1 MRNISILISL
11 FFVIGLN
18 AQEQNNDKI
27 EEYTARI
34 IDTRFFQQLDSI
46 VTNVYKLKYKY
57 YMLIVWNK
65 ERTSV
70 DHVASKSDSVLYL
83 SIGGRVTPMVYG
95 FGNYRFYETR
105 YRNRTYFIGKGVD
118 NILIRKSAKKVYT
131 LSNQTI
137 KDNMLKDMYSPYLL
151 LEYKN
156 KKLTV
161 EADSRVDDY
170 LNE

>member
-1 MRNISILISL
+1 MKKIIYLLLVL
-11 FFVIGLN
+11 FVQTINGQTKQYD
-18 AQEQNNDKI
+18 A
-27 EEYTARI
+27 YTARI

-95 FGNYRFYETR
+95 LGNYRFYETR

-118 NILIRKSAKKVYT
+118 NILIRKSAKKVYE
-131 LSNQTI
+131 LSNKTI
-137 KDNMLKDMYSPYLL
+137 KDNIVKDLYSPLIL
-151 LEYKN
+151 MEYKN
-156 KKLTV
+156 KKLSV